1 MHCIQDHLSTTLLS
15 LTLPISPTNWEDTL
29 DTWLAVEHLCGE
41 AESQKGQRI
50 LEMLFADD
58 DVTEALGMALQLRE
72 IRTMTSG
79 TPGDALPE
87 GLMKR
92 LKQGL
97 GSHIKRHYYTYYK
110 SIGMEQ
116 SSINRVVHYQ
126 AIGVNVINSIVMVSW
141 SLTPSALCPALPA
154 VVLGRMASFTYPSR
168 LRTGDVCWAVPVLD
182 DLLPR
187 RKLRFRAHKVD

>member
-1 MHCIQDHLSTTLLS
+1 VNFTSSNAMLFDSLNAQDHLSATLLN

-41 AESQKGQRI
+41 VESQKGQRI

-58 DVTEALGMALQLRE
+58 NVTEALGMAMQLRE
-72 IRTMTSG
+72 IRTMTNG

-110 SIGMEQ
+110 AVGMEQ
-116 SSINRVVHYQ
+116 ANIDRVVHYQ
-126 AIGVNVINSIVMVSW
+126 AIGIGIVNSIIMVRD
-141 SLTPSALCPALPA
+141 SALHCSSHACFVNRNC
-154 VVLGRMASFTYPSR
+154 VVVACAI
-168 LRTGDVCWAVPVLD
+168 VW
-182 DLLPR
+182 
-187 RKLRFRAHKVD
+187 